1 MDFLLERRV
10 SVFIRFSQ
18 SLIFRMLRITVLKIN
33 YLNPLILLVE
43 KWLTPSHT
51 YSVKQLP

>member
-10 SVFIRFSQ
+10 CVFLRFSQ

-43 KWLTPSHT
+43 KLLTPSQT